1 MSSFGFGGGSSSSW
15 RSNHAFASGSAS
27 SSAHAADADADAD
40 MAASLLES
48 QNNDSVDSLHAK
60 IKAIKGISINLHDN
74 VNEQN
79 HEMSDTF
86 NQVGD
91 GLKSSSRRLQAMLST
106 PHGQQTCTI
115 ALLIVLLL
123 ISIWVLWAKWS
134 KK

>member
-60 IKAIKGISINLHDN
+60 IKAIKGVSALIPLPIS
-74 VNEQN
+74 E
-79 HEMSDTF
+79 
-86 NQVGD
+86 
-91 GLKSSSRRLQAMLST
+91 
-106 PHGQQTCTI
+106 
-115 ALLIVLLL
+115 
-123 ISIWVLWAKWS
+123 
-134 KK
+134 